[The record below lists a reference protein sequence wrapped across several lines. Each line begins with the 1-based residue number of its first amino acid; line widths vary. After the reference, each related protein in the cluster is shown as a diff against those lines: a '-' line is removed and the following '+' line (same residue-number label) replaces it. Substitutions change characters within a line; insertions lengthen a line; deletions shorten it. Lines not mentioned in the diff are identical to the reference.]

1 MSENVVLRLLSIGA
15 NRDNWVKDTS
25 WLSLNRGGPFM
36 NRCALLL
43 VSAFLIAVRLNAV
56 DVNPPTIQPVAN
68 PDFAKVL
75 KNSGANPINVLANDI
90 GAGLRVTAV
99 TQGAHGTVAIIS
111 SPNTPNPVRIGITAA
126 TSPP

>member
-1 MSENVVLRLLSIGA
+1 
-15 NRDNWVKDTS
+15 
-25 WLSLNRGGPFM
+25 M
-36 NRCALLL
+36 NRNVLLL

-111 SPNTPNPVRIGITAA
+111 STNTANGVLIVITGVTYMPAQDYVGPDA
-126 TSPP
+126 F